1 MGYPLGCSTGQK
13 ASDALFFAH
22 HNRVKGTQATVWAL
36 DPERLNEKAIKQ
48 NGIVSIDEITT
59 ADSINT
65 HYWHPRYAQASTDL
79 PTMAVSPMFANTR
92 MLAQRSR
99 FTLSGDSFSSLDQQY
114 DGALVRDRIL
124 IRIDIPADLHDELDD
139 YLRVSGLRP
148 FTFFPDLEG
157 LRLEHEA
164 RVRRSFRELDQFA
177 SHALKPKDPK

>member
-1 MGYPLGCSTGQK
+1 
-13 ASDALFFAH
+13 
-22 HNRVKGTQATVWAL
+22 
-36 DPERLNEKAIKQ
+36 
-48 NGIVSIDEITT
+48 
-59 ADSINT
+59 
-65 HYWHPRYAQASTDL
+65 
-79 PTMAVSPMFANTR
+79 MFANTR